1 MKGVENMKNEFTK
14 REDDLR
20 DRWKASYPAEQR
32 EQFCFDGLIYYRD
45 PNSNDDY
52 EEIIKWENAKRKVLF
67 LMKDTNNN
75 PGEDYR
81 WWEEFY
87 TIKSNFFRNII
98 KCLWA
103 LNKVDVNYKP
113 DFNKHKTIEEY
124 TTESIQYPMAIVNVK
139 KIAGGPSVDNKS
151 LSESYNR
158 DEVFIKEQIRNILKP
173 NIIVCGGGSSTIR
186 DIAFKIYSE
195 MNFVSYNEWCFY
207 CKENDVLIIDDYHP
221 SYISRNNQTMINAVY
236 DFYQKKITC
245 TI

>member
-1 MKGVENMKNEFTK
+1 MKGVENMTNEFTK

-158 DEVFIKEQIRNILKP
+158 DEVFIKEQIVQDFP
-173 NIIVCGGGSSTIR
+173 
-186 DIAFKIYSE
+186 
-195 MNFVSYNEWCFY
+195 Y

>member
-1 MKGVENMKNEFTK
+1 MNNEFTK

-20 DRWKASYPAEQR
+20 DRWKASYPTEKR

-52 EEIIKWENAKRKVLF
+52 EEVVKWENAKRKVLF
-67 LMKDTNNN
+67 FMKDTNNN

-87 TIKSNFFRNII
+87 TIKSIFFRNII

-113 DFNKHKTIEEY
+113 DFNNNKTIEEY

-139 KIAGGPSVDNKS
+139 KIAGGPRVDNES

-158 DEVFIKEQIRNILKP
+158 DKDFIKEQIRDILKP
-173 NIIVCGGGSSTIR
+173 NIIVCGGGSGTIR
-186 DIAFKIYSE
+186 DIAFNIYSE
-195 MNFVSYNEWCFY
+195 MEFVSYNRGF
-207 CKENDVLIIDDYHP
+207 N
-221 SYISRNNQTMINAVY
+221 
-236 DFYQKKITC
+236 
-245 TI
+245 